1 MKQYSKDYLKKIYYT
16 GFIGGNITQEHAQS
30 YIQKFHNILNFEP
43 VEIEKLSAVNIMKI
57 QPKTDVIKTIF
68 STSAK
73 ATTSLCLSFLQ
84 IGLTKE
90 LKDRVAIDILVT
102 HF

>member
-1 MKQYSKDYLKKIYYT
+1 
-16 GFIGGNITQEHAQS
+16 
-30 YIQKFHNILNFEP
+30 
-43 VEIEKLSAVNIMKI
+43 
-57 QPKTDVIKTIF
+57 VIKTIF

-102 HF
+102 HFWKICKIDLQNTGLVSNFYLFLDHQSETTGIHILM